1 MTVGVLIIATDNVR
15 VSGRSKKTRNEVF
28 ECRSRDFITIRV
40 GPKEKIKKT
49 VDELSFYFLFLEN
62 TKRYRFIY
70 LFFFFDRTISTENTK
85 KSSTESA
92 KCTAKNHMSSPIGS
106 ANGLTSVFAR

>member
-70 LFFFFDRTISTENTK
+70 LFIFFRSYDIYGEYEK
-85 KSSTESA
+85 KLDGICKMYS
-92 KCTAKNHMSSPIGS
+92 
-106 ANGLTSVFAR
+106 